1 MERLAILQTE
11 FLAAMDA
18 GNRELAID
26 LHLQLQPYYDCQQ
39 EARRQVCIAQAKKV
53 ILEKAPQIF
62 DVKTFAITVCPESCE
77 THFILNDIAKLI
89 NSAGCVLS
97 NKYVYEQRSKIGEPE
112 KGWHIHCYVQTT
124 YRQSKLKQFIQQKLK
139 KISHILD
146 VRPADTRYLTHYMA
160 GDKGTVDKTDKV
172 ARDRQL
178 RKTYGIPELHEYVK

>member
-1 MERLAILQTE
+1 MLRERRQA
-11 FLAAMDA
+11 
-18 GNRELAID
+18 AID
-26 LHLQLQPYYDCQQ
+26 AKDIELYLDLTWEMAPYDDAISD
-39 EARRQVCIAQAKKV
+39 ARRQVLLCQAKKM
-53 ILEKAPQIF
+53 ILEQTPQVF

-172 ARDRQL
+172 ARDREL
-178 RKTYGIPELHEYVK
+178 RKTHGIQELYEYVK